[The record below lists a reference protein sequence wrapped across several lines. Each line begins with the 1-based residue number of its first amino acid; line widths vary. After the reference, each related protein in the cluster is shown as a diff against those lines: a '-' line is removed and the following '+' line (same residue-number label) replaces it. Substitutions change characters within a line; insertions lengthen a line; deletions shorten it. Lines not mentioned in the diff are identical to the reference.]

1 MQRKH
6 LPVTDHPEIQKFSDK
21 LYRDGYLQ
29 TQVRS
34 GIAYQIQALRE
45 KTGLNQT
52 DFADKIGKKQSFVSR
67 LESTEYG
74 RVSVQT
80 LLDIACKLDVALV
93 VQFTTYPDF
102 LARTADMS
110 SAALQPDTITET
122 LAAAREEKEARGRW
136 TEFRAVSIADFQP
149 RIESPGSSTSGDA
162 RPVYGITGRPHIQ
175 FGATRV
181 A

>member
-93 VQFTTYPDF
+93 VQFTTY
-102 LARTADMS
+102 
-110 SAALQPDTITET
+110 
-122 LAAAREEKEARGRW
+122 
-136 TEFRAVSIADFQP
+136 
-149 RIESPGSSTSGDA
+149 
-162 RPVYGITGRPHIQ
+162 
-175 FGATRV
+175 
-181 A
+181 